1 MTNGF
6 WDGFYFGAGF
16 AASQLIFIFIV
27 ALVIGIPL
35 VFALYVKTVPGRK
48 SPPESHPKNESH
60 DSPEDAC

>member
-1 MTNGF
+1 MTSGF

-16 AASQLIFIFIV
+16 AVSQLIFIFIV

-35 VFALYVKTVPGRK
+35 LFALYLKAVPRRK
-48 SPPESHPKNESH
+48 SPPEPNPKNEAN